1 MRLSFPPTLHLLFCL
16 FKLGLALQ
24 CWCLCIFL
32 IFISIVTS
40 EFSPVWISSP
50 WFSFFIVFLPHFCFL
65 FTAWLGLYDGISN
78 QKVRPFCILSWVSGF
93 VYGAFRFFKPKGS
106 TFLYFIMS
114 LLFCIRSFSI
124 FLEWFVVMY
133 HFDFNWL
140 MFLLYFLIKLLP
152 IVLGRAAYLFQ
163 QELLDFMQICLD
175 TRQNSFCFGR
185 TLKTSK
191 SFLLHFH
198 RWAVR

>member
-1 MRLSFPPTLHLLFCL
+1 MRSPQTNSAFQKLFGLPPEE
-16 FKLGLALQ
+16 
-24 CWCLCIFL
+24 FL
-32 IFISIVTS
+32 INDFTCHLKRKM
-40 EFSPVWISSP
+40 PLQVWL
-50 WFSFFIVFLPHFCFL
+50 VC
-65 FTAWLGLYDGISN
+65 Y
-78 QKVRPFCILSWVSGF
+78 
-93 VYGAFRFFKPKGS
+93 
-106 TFLYFIMS
+106 
-114 LLFCIRSFSI
+114 
-124 FLEWFVVMY
+124 VVLKAMVKY
-133 HFDFNWL
+133 YFDFNWL